1 MILPI
6 PVITS
11 IISAISIISGS
22 ALGAWCS
29 WVINNKIHKIQI
41 EEEHVLLKEKQEFET
56 LYKTK
61 EICSTANS
69 IKLDVCTAIF
79 QSIRFLECKN
89 KKENIFIFPINKN
102 YSFSISLLCDYFN
115 IRELSYI
122 YQFYGLIETINN
134 KILMKN
140 YYTNEENFISE
151 YKNVIKKV
159 YGLNY
164 EEILKL
170 DINSISYEE
179 LINNEYIKPGYR
191 EILSKLDNLCKLAK
205 IKDNK

>member
-1 MILPI
+1 MPI

-41 EEEHVLLKEKQEFET
+41 EEEHILLKEKQEFET

-79 QSIRFLECKN
+79 QSIRFLESIN
-89 KKENIFIFPINKN
+89 KKDNIFIFPINKN
-102 YSFSISLLCDYFN
+102 YSYSISLLCDYFD
-115 IRELSYI
+115 IKELSYI

-134 KILMKN
+134 KILMN
-140 YYTNEENFISE
+140 NSCLNEDNFISN
-151 YKNVIKKV
+151 YKNVIKKI

-164 EEILKL
+164 SKVLEV
-170 DINSISYEE
+170 DINSISYED
-179 LINNEYIKPGYR
+179 LINNEYIKLGYK
-191 EILSKLDNLCKLAK
+191 EILNKLDNLCMLAK
-205 IKDNK
+205 IKDNN